1 MILEKKAEHK
11 QINIESLVVITDYM
25 RFSFCIFF
33 FSLLI
38 SLGNNLSN
46 LASSAEN
53 FKSLTRIF
61 PHLGKDLSNSL
72 PTNFDQ
78 STSNTSPNEY
88 TMDLFHS
95 DFSTSSATS
104 SFSRSGIGMPKL
116 II

>member
-1 MILEKKAEHK
+1 MFRIQL
-11 QINIESLVVITDYM
+11 
-25 RFSFCIFF
+25 SF
-33 FSLLI
+33 I
-38 SLGNNLSN
+38 SIKYASFYFIGNNLSN

-53 FKSLTRIF
+53 FKRLSRIF

-95 DFSTSSATS
+95 DLSTSSATS
-104 SFSRSGIGMPKL
+104 SFSRSGIGM
-116 II
+116 I